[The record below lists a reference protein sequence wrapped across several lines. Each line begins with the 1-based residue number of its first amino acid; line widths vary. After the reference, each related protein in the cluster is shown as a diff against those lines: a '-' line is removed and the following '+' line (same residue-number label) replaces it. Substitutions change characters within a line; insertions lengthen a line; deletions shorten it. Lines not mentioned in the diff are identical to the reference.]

1 MNLSFHSSLLHIGM
15 ISVAQ
20 GNNQSRQKI
29 GYLHKF
35 HKQTTNLVMRKK
47 HFCRKTVLT
56 SFLRGFL
63 YVFLVDGSLL

>member
-35 HKQTTNLVMRKK
+35 HKQ
-47 HFCRKTVLT
+47 
-56 SFLRGFL
+56 S
-63 YVFLVDGSLL
+63 

>member
-56 SFLRGFL
+56 SFLRVFL
-63 YVFLVDGSLL
+63 YVF

>member
-29 GYLHKF
+29 GY
-35 HKQTTNLVMRKK
+35 
-47 HFCRKTVLT
+47 T
-56 SFLRGFL
+56 SFISNHNHKPSHAQKAFEP
-63 YVFLVDGSLL
+63 

>member
-29 GYLHKF
+29 GYLHKY
-35 HKQTTNLVMRKK
+35 
-47 HFCRKTVLT
+47 T
-56 SFLRGFL
+56 SFISNHNHKPSHAQKAFEP
-63 YVFLVDGSLL
+63 